1 LIEEQIAMDL
11 DELKEKW
18 INYDRK
24 LDESLRLNRRLLQ
37 AMKLPRAKSKLQRL
51 AMGLSLES
59 VLWLVGIVALG
70 QFIYR
75 NITVMRFAL
84 PAAFLDLYAIANFA
98 VLIAQIASAL
108 QIDYDKPIAVIQK
121 QIEALRVLRIRYIQ
135 GSVVGGFIVWV
146 PFVIVVLEM
155 FLGIDAYRIFGTAW
169 LLANVL
175 FGLVPIALAI
185 WISKKL
191 TRTIGRYPRIQK
203 FLNDLAGYNI
213 NAARRTIAALSE
225 FEDKM

>member
-1 LIEEQIAMDL
+1 MDL

-37 AMKLPRAKSKLQRL
+37 AMKLPRAKSALQRL

-75 NITVMRFAL
+75 NITMMRFAL
-84 PAAFLDLYAIANFA
+84 PAVFLDLYAIANFA
-98 VLIAQIASAL
+98 LLIAQIASAL
-108 QIDYDKPIAVIQK
+108 QIDYEKPIAVIQK

-146 PFVIVVLEM
+146 PFVIVVLKM

-175 FGLVPIALAI
+175 FGLVPIALAF
-185 WISKKL
+185 WLSKKL
-191 TRTIGRYPRIQK
+191 SRTIGRYPRAQK
-203 FLNDLAGYNI
+203 FMNDLAGYNI
-213 NAARRTIAALSE
+213 KAARRTIAAVSE

>member
-1 LIEEQIAMDL
+1 MDL

-18 INYDRK
+18 IIYDRK

-37 AMKLPRAKSKLQRL
+37 AMKLPRAKSALQRL
-51 AMGLSLES
+51 AMDLSLES

-75 NITVMRFAL
+75 NITMMRFAL

-108 QIDYDKPIAVIQK
+108 QIDYDKPITVIQK

-146 PFVIVVLEM
+146 PFVIVVLKM
-155 FLGIDAYRIFGTAW
+155 FLGIDAYRIFGTTW

-191 TRTIGRYPRIQK
+191 CRTIGRYPRIQK
-203 FLNDLAGYNI
+203 FINDLAGYNI

-225 FEDKM
+225 FEDKMEGR

>member
-1 LIEEQIAMDL
+1 MDL

-37 AMKLPRAKSKLQRL
+37 AMKLPRAKSALQRL

-75 NITVMRFAL
+75 NITMMRFAL

-98 VLIAQIASAL
+98 LLIAQIASAL
-108 QIDYDKPIAVIQK
+108 QIDYEKPIAVIQK

-146 PFVIVVLEM
+146 PFVIVVLKM

-175 FGLVPIALAI
+175 FGLVPIALAF
-185 WISKKL
+185 WLSKKL
-191 TRTIGRYPRIQK
+191 SRTISRYPRTQK
-203 FLNDLAGYNI
+203 FMNNLAGYNI
-213 NAARRTIAALSE
+213 KAARRTIAALSE

>member
-24 LDESLRLNRRLLQ
+24 LDESLRLNQRLLQ
-37 AMKLPRAKSKLQRL
+37 AMRLPRAKSALQRL
-51 AMGLSLES
+51 TMGLSLES

-75 NITVMRFAL
+75 NSTMMRFAL
-84 PAAFLDLYAIANFA
+84 PAALLDLYAIANFV

-108 QIDYDKPIAVIQK
+108 QIDYDRPIAVIQK

-146 PFVIVVLEM
+146 PFVIVVLKM

-175 FGLVPIALAI
+175 FGLVPLALAF
-185 WISKKL
+185 WLSKKL
-191 TRTIGRYPRIQK
+191 GRTIGRYPRTQK
-203 FLNDLAGYNI
+203 FMNDLAGYNI
-213 NAARRTIAALSE
+213 NAARRTITALSE

>member
-1 LIEEQIAMDL
+1 
-11 DELKEKW
+11 
-18 INYDRK
+18 
-24 LDESLRLNRRLLQ
+24 
-37 AMKLPRAKSKLQRL
+37 
-51 AMGLSLES
+51 MGLSLES

-75 NITVMRFAL
+75 NITMMRFAL

-98 VLIAQIASAL
+98 LLIAQIASAL

-146 PFVIVVLEM
+146 PFVIVVLKM
-155 FLGIDAYRIFGTAW
+155 FLGIDAYRLFGTAW

-185 WISKKL
+185 WIWKKHS
-191 TRTIGRYPRIQK
+191 RTIGRYPRIQK
-203 FLNDLAGYNI
+203 FMNDLAGYNI
-213 NAARRTIAALSE
+213 NAARRTTAALSE

>member
-37 AMKLPRAKSKLQRL
+37 AMKLPRAKSALQRL
-51 AMGLSLES
+51 AIGLTLES
-59 VLWLVGIVALG
+59 VLWLIGIVALG

-75 NITVMRFAL
+75 NITMMRFAL

-135 GSVVGGFIVWV
+135 GSVIGGFLVWV
-146 PFVIVVLEM
+146 PFVIVVLKM

-191 TRTIGRYPRIQK
+191 CRTIGRFPRIQK
-203 FLNDLAGYNI
+203 FMNDLAGYNI
-213 NAARRTIAALSE
+213 NAARCTIAALSE

>member
-1 LIEEQIAMDL
+1 MDL

-37 AMKLPRAKSKLQRL
+37 AMKLPRAKSALQRL
-51 AMGLSLES
+51 AIGLTLES
-59 VLWLVGIVALG
+59 VLWLIGIVALG

-75 NITVMRFAL
+75 NITMMRFAL

-135 GSVVGGFIVWV
+135 GSVIGGFLVWV
-146 PFVIVVLEM
+146 PFVIVVLKM

-191 TRTIGRYPRIQK
+191 CRTIGRFPRIQK
-203 FLNDLAGYNI
+203 FMNDLAGYNI
-213 NAARRTIAALSE
+213 NAARCTIAALSE

>member
-1 LIEEQIAMDL
+1 MDL

-24 LDESLRLNRRLLQ
+24 LDENLRLNRRLLQ
-37 AMKLPRAKSKLQRL
+37 GMKLPRAKSALQRL
-51 AMGLSLES
+51 AIGLSLES
-59 VLWLVGIVALG
+59 VLWLVPIVVLG
-70 QFIYR
+70 QFIYK
-75 NITVMRFAL
+75 NITMLRFAL
-84 PAAFLDLYAIANFA
+84 PAAFLDLYAIANCA

-135 GSVVGGFIVWV
+135 GTVVGGFIVWV
-146 PFVIVVLEM
+146 PFVIVVLKM

-169 LLANVL
+169 LLGNVL

-191 TRTIGRYPRIQK
+191 CRTTGRYPRIQR
-203 FLNDLAGYNI
+203 FMNDLAGYNI

>member
-24 LDESLRLNRRLLQ
+24 LDENLRLNRRLLQ
-37 AMKLPRAKSKLQRL
+37 AMKLPRAKSALQRL
-51 AMGLSLES
+51 AIGLSLES
-59 VLWLVGIVALG
+59 VLWLIGIVALG

-75 NITVMRFAL
+75 NITMMRFAL

-146 PFVIVVLEM
+146 PFVIVVLKM

-191 TRTIGRYPRIQK
+191 CRTIGRYPRIQK
-203 FLNDLAGYNI
+203 FMNDLAGYNL

>member
-1 LIEEQIAMDL
+1 MDL

-18 INYDRK
+18 VNYDRK

-37 AMKLPRAKSKLQRL
+37 AMKLPRAKSALQRL

-75 NITVMRFAL
+75 NITMMRFAL

-98 VLIAQIASAL
+98 LLIAQIASAL
-108 QIDYDKPIAVIQK
+108 QIDYEKPIAVIQK

-146 PFVIVVLEM
+146 PFVIVVLKM

-175 FGLVPIALAI
+175 FGLVPIALAF
-185 WISKKL
+185 WLSKKL
-191 TRTIGRYPRIQK
+191 SRTISRYPRTQK
-203 FLNDLAGYNI
+203 FMNNLAGYNI
-213 NAARRTIAALSE
+213 KAARRTIAALSE